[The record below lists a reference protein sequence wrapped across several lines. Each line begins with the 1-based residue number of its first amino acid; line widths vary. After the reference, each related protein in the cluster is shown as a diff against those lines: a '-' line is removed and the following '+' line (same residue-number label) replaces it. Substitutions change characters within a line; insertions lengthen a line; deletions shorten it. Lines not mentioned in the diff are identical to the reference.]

1 MKTIENDSGNENQN
15 MKAAWIPK
23 FGPPEILEIKEISI
37 PRPNDNEVLIRN
49 YGTSINTGDVLHR
62 GGKAPKVVFFGLK
75 KVMGF
80 FLRLYFGGIR
90 KPKQKI
96 PGSGFSGEI
105 VSLGKDVTKWK
116 IGDHVYGFSENAG
129 TTAEYVAIPECH
141 LAKKPANLNFL
152 EAAAVPG
159 GSTPALKAFRDLV
172 TPKQGQKVLII
183 GGSSGIGTFAIQM
196 AKNVY
201 GAEVTGVCGPNNIE
215 LVKSIGADHVI
226 DYSKEAYTKNDIQ
239 YDIILDV
246 VAVQNLSKCK
256 RILTSDGIYISN
268 NPANSPRNIFHI
280 ITRNKRFK
288 TGTADES
295 PSAMEL
301 IRNWIEDGKIKPVID
316 TIYPLS
322 QIIEAHRHYET
333 GHSAGRVV
341 ISIE

>member
-1 MKTIENDSGNENQN
+1 MVNINKGNKH
-15 MKAAWIPK
+15 MKAAWITK
-23 FGPPEILEIKEISI
+23 YGSPEVLEIKEISV
-37 PRPNDNEVLIRN
+37 PQPKDDEVLIRN
-49 YGTSINTGDVLHR
+49 YGTSINTGDVVHR
-62 GGKAPKVVFFGLK
+62 GGKAPKAVSFGLK

-80 FLRLYFGGIR
+80 FLRLYYGGIR

-105 VSLGKDVTKWK
+105 VSLGKDVIKWK
-116 IGDHVYGFSENAG
+116 VGDHVYGFSENAG
-129 TTAEYVAIPECH
+129 TTAEYVAIPETH

-159 GSTPALKAFRDLV
+159 GSTPALKAFRDLA
-172 TPKQGQKVLII
+172 TPKKGQKVLII
-183 GGSSGIGTFAIQM
+183 GGSSGIGTFAVQM

-201 GAEVTGVCGPNNIE
+201 GAEVTSVCGPNNIE

-226 DYSKEAYTKNDIQ
+226 DYSKEDYTKNGTK
-239 YDIILDV
+239 YDIILDI
-246 VAVQNLSKCK
+246 VAVMNLSNCK
-256 RILTSDGIYISN
+256 SILTSDGIYISN
-268 NPANSPRNIFHI
+268 NPANSLRNIFHI

-301 IRNWIEDGKIKPVID
+301 IRSWIEAGKIKPVID

-333 GHSAGRVV
+333 GHSSGRVV